1 MVSGPWDPTRP
12 GTPGP
17 SRFLASDADRDR
29 VVDALKSAF
38 VQGLLTR
45 DELDVRTG
53 HALQART
60 YGQLTAVTAG
70 LNPPARKPEPRSPE
84 PRTPGVRTIPAPARR
99 RVSKKVV
106 AWSACAI
113 VLPPALVATFLS
125 YYGGFLVLFVF
136 TFIGAVVTSGPPGPH
151 RPGPAP
157 MSSRR

>member
-1 MVSGPWDPTRP
+1 VVSGPWDPTRAGVP
-12 GTPGP
+12 GRG
-17 SRFLASDADRDR
+17 RFLASDADRER

-45 DELDVRTG
+45 DELAVRTG

-60 YGQLTAVTAG
+60 YGQLAAVSAG
-70 LNPPARKPEPRSPE
+70 LNPAAGKPEPRRPE
-84 PRTPGVRTIPAPARR
+84 PRNPGARTIQAPGRR

-151 RPGPAP
+151 QPGPAP

>member
-1 MVSGPWDPTRP
+1 MVSGPWDPTRA

-17 SRFLASDADRDR
+17 NRFLASDADRDR

-45 DELDVRTG
+45 DELTVRTG

-60 YGQLTAVTAG
+60 YGQLATVTAG
-70 LNPPARKPEPRSPE
+70 LNPPARKPEPRRPE
-84 PRTPGVRTIPAPARR
+84 ARTIPAPARR

-106 AWSACAI
+106 VWSACAI
-113 VLPPALVATFLS
+113 ILPPALVATFLS
-125 YYGGFLVLFVF
+125 YYGGFLVLFVC
-136 TFIGAVVTSGPPGPH
+136 TFIGAVVTSGPPGQH